1 MLSSS
6 HRFSQNPQTLGL
18 ADALECAAWFT
29 GADALEMATVIAESE
44 PSPLRG
50 SYIDADDSTNDSS
63 VVV

>member
-6 HRFSQNPQTLGL
+6 HLLSQNPHTVGL